1 MNPKEIEKVEDSLN
15 GILEALNVNAG
26 VVQEGEV
33 FVLQTDTLY
42 GYDSEYEFEIGPL
55 IETTKS
61 IRDYAADYDWQEEKG
76 LWKSGRNGAPEE
88 LQLTAEFRNI
98 GVIMADVE
106 LAMDALL
113 ESTAVSTNEDRD
125 RILDKYKK
133 RLSEN
138 HINSVKEDLDDF
150 LTMIRG
156 RGFTNKE
163 IIELVTE
170 RLGGI

>member
-1 MNPKEIEKVEDSLN
+1 MNSKEIEKVEDSLN
-15 GILEALNVNAG
+15 GILEALNVKAG

-42 GYDSEYEFEIGPL
+42 GYDSEYEFVIGPL

-156 RGFTNKE
+156 WGFTNQE